1 MLMALYKVEWAMEYE
16 AEDHMD
22 AARQAWA
29 ALDDATK
36 YNSGASILFVTDES
50 DGYSNLALFNSIDSK
65 AVTIDMENV
74 GFCDDCD
81 KSYLTYSN
89 EDHCTH
95 CGNCKIH
102 CTDNYK

>member
-1 MLMALYKVEWAMEYE
+1 LTIYRVEWAMEYE
-16 AEDHMD
+16 AKDAMD

-29 ALDDATK
+29 ALDDATTFK
-36 YNSGASILFVTDES
+36 SGTSILFVTDEAS
-50 DGYSNLALFNSIDSK
+50 GSK
-65 AVTIDMENV
+65 AETIDMENV

-81 KSYLTYSN
+81 KSYMIYDN

>member
-36 YNSGASILFVTDES
+36 YNSGAT
-50 DGYSNLALFNSIDSK
+50 
-65 AVTIDMENV
+65 
-74 GFCDDCD
+74 
-81 KSYLTYSN
+81 
-89 EDHCTH
+89 
-95 CGNCKIH
+95 
-102 CTDNYK
+102 

>member
-1 MLMALYKVEWAMEYE
+1 MATYRVEWSNIYD
-16 AEDHMD
+16 AEDAMD

-29 ALDDATK
+29 ALNDATK

-50 DGYSNLALFNSIDSK
+50 DRYGK

-74 GFCDDCD
+74 GFCDDC
-81 KSYLTYSN
+81 SRAYLTYN
-89 EDHCTH
+89 KEDYCTH